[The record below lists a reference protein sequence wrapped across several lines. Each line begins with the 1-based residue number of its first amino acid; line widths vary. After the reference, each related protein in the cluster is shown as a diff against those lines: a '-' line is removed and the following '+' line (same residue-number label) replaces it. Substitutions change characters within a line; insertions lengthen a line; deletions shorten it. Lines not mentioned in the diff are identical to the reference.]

1 MAGSKGSGPG
11 SGPSAEG
18 GPSRPVPS
26 RDESS
31 PETEARAR
39 AILAEAEAAA
49 EALLAEA
56 REEVQRLIREAAEAG
71 QQEGFAE
78 AEHLREQ
85 IAGLEQRMVKEI
97 EGEVVRAAL
106 KVAAELLEAELA
118 VRPEAVVDVV
128 RTALQAARDARDVFL
143 RINPRDANVLR
154 EHKSRLIDAL
164 GRARDVDVREDR
176 KVRPGGVLV
185 QTEAGVI
192 DAQLETQL
200 EEIARV
206 LGA

>member
-1 MAGSKGSGPG
+1 MTVIKGQKGRGRPPAQG
-11 SGPSAEG
+11 RAEAT
-18 GPSRPVPS
+18 
-26 RDESS
+26 D
-31 PETEARAR
+31 PEAEARAR
-39 AILAEAEAAA
+39 AIVEEAEAARQ
-49 EALLAEA
+49 ALLEEA
-56 REEVQRLIREAAEAG
+56 REEARALVQEAAEQG
-71 QQEGFAE
+71 QAEGFAQ

-85 IAGLEQRMVKEI
+85 IAGLEQRMVKEV

-106 KVAAELLEAELA
+106 RVASELLEAELA
-118 VRPEAVVDVV
+118 ERPEAVVDIVC
-128 RTALQAARDARDVFL
+128 TALQSARDARDVFL
-143 RINPRDANVLR
+143 RVNPQDAPVLR
-154 EHKSRLIDAL
+154 KHRSRLIDAL

-176 KVRPGGVLV
+176 KVRPGGVLI